1 MSAVPTACGGTL
13 SVTSTLKW
21 ALSAMMKNPHTSATG
36 RKQPERTAESE
47 ANQGAADSADGQRND
62 DEPWA
67 ADAIGHGAA
76 PHAADA
82 AHGNDG
88 KAADRCGA
96 GWRGVERVRR
106 SGDAGGEER

>member
-1 MSAVPTACGGTL
+1 MGAVGDDEE
-13 SVTSTLKW
+13 S
-21 ALSAMMKNPHTSATG
+21 PHERDR